1 MSHAKH
7 ENLSALMDGQL
18 SQDQIRFML
27 RQMDGN
33 ASLCTTWDRYH
44 VMGDSLRH
52 EMHGL
57 ADADLA
63 ERIMR
68 QIDAASGTPHRRAS
82 HRWLRWSAGGAIA
95 AGVAVAALV
104 VIQPQMRGSQMATT
118 ASASSRQAIAAS
130 RTTASTTT
138 ASTATVDTEP
148 MGAPSVPRWLSVSP
162 AAAQLAQPAAATFS
176 PNGRPIR
183 SPEPQGYSS
192 PGLAPYMTI
201 PHARGLSVRDTSQ
214 VHHRWWQSAQ
224 SHRQAAQQA
233 WRLQAQ

>member
-1 MSHAKH
+1 MSHAEH

-18 SQDQIRFML
+18 SRDQVRFML
-27 RQMDGN
+27 RRMDGN
-33 ASLCTTWDRYH
+33 VSLRTAWERYH

-57 ADADLA
+57 ADVGFA

-68 QIDAASGTPHRRAS
+68 EIDASSVTHHRRGP

-104 VIQPQMRGSQMATT
+104 VVQPQMRGART
-118 ASASSRQAIAAS
+118 ASTSSTPQTIAAS
-130 RTTASTTT
+130 PA
-138 ASTATVDTEP
+138 ATPSVSEP
-148 MGAPSVPRWLSVSP
+148 MGAPSVPRWLSASP

-176 PNGRPIR
+176 PNGQPLRL
-183 SPEPQGYSS
+183 SESQYAS

-201 PHARGLSVRDTSQ
+201 PHARGLSVRGSTRQ
-214 VHHRWWQSAQ
+214 TEHRWWPSAT
-224 SHRQAAQQA
+224 SHRQPAQRE

>member
-1 MSHAKH
+1 MSHAEH

-18 SQDQIRFML
+18 SRDQIRFML
-27 RQMDGN
+27 RQMDGD
-33 ASLCTTWDRYH
+33 ASLCTTWERYH

-57 ADADLA
+57 ADAGLA

-68 QIDAASGTPHRRAS
+68 QIDAASGMPHRRAS

-104 VIQPQMRGSQMATT
+104 VIQPQMRGSRMTT
-118 ASASSRQAIAAS
+118 AASPQQVIAAS
-130 RTTASTTT
+130 RTTAP
-138 ASTATVDTEP
+138 TATDAEP
-148 MGAPSVPRWLSVSP
+148 MSAPSVPRWLSASP
-162 AAAQLAQPAAATFS
+162 AAAQLAQPAAATFA

-183 SPEPQGYSS
+183 LSEPQGYSS

-201 PHARGLSVRDTSQ
+201 PHARGMSVRGSTSQ
-214 VHHRWWQSAQ
+214 VQHRWWQSAQ
-224 SHRQAAQQA
+224 SHRQAARQA